1 MNNSSSN
8 SNNNSSSGYTGISQ
22 YNMFGN
28 MKKNLNKIVDNY
40 SNRKIHNVK
49 YIGNYKV
56 KHVS

>member
-1 MNNSSSN
+1 MNNSSS
-8 SNNNSSSGYTGISQ
+8 NSSSGYTGISQ

>member
-8 SNNNSSSGYTGISQ
+8 SSGGGSGISQ
-22 YNMFGN
+22 YNMYGN